1 MALQTQ
7 ELKPLKIGEEEK
19 LALALKSKSIKDS
32 SFDEVKEVLR
42 FVMMKVGLRAQ
53 NLPNDLEKVVLYEH
67 IVSNYSGHT
76 LEEIKVAFDMAIS
89 GKLDFTDGQSAV
101 CYENFSCLYFSTIM
115 NAYEKWAAQAHRA
128 AIEPKLPIP
137 EQRIMSQEE
146 LDNSAREA
154 VQTQYRSFIKG
165 GEIINP
171 EINKEI
177 LAKDGLLKEGEKVVD
192 FYKRMVEKQKLDIYV
207 QAGT

>member
-1 MALQTQ
+1 
-7 ELKPLKIGEEEK
+7 
-19 LALALKSKSIKDS
+19 
-32 SFDEVKEVLR
+32 
-42 FVMMKVGLRAQ
+42 
-53 NLPNDLEKVVLYEH
+53 
-67 IVSNYSGHT
+67 
-76 LEEIKVAFDMAIS
+76 
-89 GKLDFTDGQSAV
+89 
-101 CYENFSCLYFSTIM
+101 
-115 NAYEKWAAQAHRA
+115 
-128 AIEPKLPIP
+128 
-137 EQRIMSQEE
+137 MSQEE